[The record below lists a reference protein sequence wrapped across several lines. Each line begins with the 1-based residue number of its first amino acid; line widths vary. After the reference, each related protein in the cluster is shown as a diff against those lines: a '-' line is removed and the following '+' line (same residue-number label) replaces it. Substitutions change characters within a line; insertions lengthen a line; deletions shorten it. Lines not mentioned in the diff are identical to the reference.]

1 MEERISA
8 LEEAQQQAQERAQV
22 AMATSENAN
31 GYSQLLALH
40 DEMDTRLAEIK
51 QVSLSVAT
59 LQAMFKNQ
67 SEEFEAVKE
76 SVVAGL
82 SSSSALAE
90 NVAGLSHA
98 VASAYAKAD
107 EQVASVEA
115 LNALLEGQTSEL
127 NEMKESMH
135 LHNDALSTNN
145 QEMAAIKWAQFDSTE
160 LICMLTLS
168 TFQRRLISGVYVIF
182 IFFFQGASGD

>member
-145 QEMAAIKWAQFDSTE
+145 QEMAAIK
-160 LICMLTLS
+160 
-168 TFQRRLISGVYVIF
+168 
-182 IFFFQGASGD
+182 